1 MVYTLQLED
10 SDYQSVPKKAK
21 FKFILYI
28 VNLYYFKYKDINRL
42 QGKGLENIYHAN
54 TNERRLKRLH

>member
-10 SDYQSVPKKAK
+10 SDYQSVPKKSK
-21 FKFILYI
+21 VQVYT

-42 QGKGLENIYHAN
+42 QGKGLENIYQAN
-54 TNERRLKRLH
+54 TNERRLKRVH